1 MLAPAAAHRR
11 DRTTKSFTTVRR
23 IGGLASIVTPHVNAC
38 IFRRS
43 LPLVLEGA
51 LRTSL
56 AGLPGDFACHGHDAI
71 SIASR
76 FAHDA
81 GLEAQAS
88 TLFCRDVHRLASA
101 FSAALD
107 RTDLS
112 IRLDVISTDKCRR
125 FHADYKHVRLL
136 CTYVG
141 PGTEWVEERD
151 LDREA
156 LRHRDAPDGSTFER
170 TNARIVPDELA
181 IYRANPGDV
190 LLLKGES
197 YPGNRGRGAVHR
209 SPPIERSGHDVR
221 RLVLTLDVG

>member
-11 DRTTKSFTTVRR
+11 DRSIKSFTTVRR

-38 IFRRS
+38 IFRRN
-43 LPLVLEGA
+43 LPLLLDGA
-51 LRTSL
+51 LHASL
-56 AGLPGDFACHGHDAI
+56 GELPDDYACHERDAI
-71 SIASR
+71 ATAAR
-76 FAHDA
+76 FAHEA
-81 GLEAQAS
+81 GLGTHAS
-88 TLFCRDVHRLASA
+88 ALFGRDVHRLATA

-112 IRLDVISTDKCRR
+112 VRLDVVSTDKCRR

-151 LDREA
+151 LDRRA
-156 LRHRDAPDGSTFER
+156 LGLRDDPNGSTFEH
-170 TNARIVPDELA
+170 TNARIVPNPLA
-181 IYRANPGDV
+181 IHRANPGDV

-197 YPGNRGRGAVHR
+197 YPGNRGHGAVHR
-209 SPPIERSGHDVR
+209 SPPISRSANDVR
-221 RLVLTLDVG
+221 RLVLTIDVG

>member
-1 MLAPAAAHRR
+1 MLAPSVAHRR
-11 DRTTKSFTTVRR
+11 DRSTKSFTTVRR
-23 IGGLASIVTPHVNAC
+23 VGGLANIVTPHVNAC

-51 LRTSL
+51 LLEGLRE
-56 AGLPGDFACHGHDAI
+56 LPGDYARHDHDAI
-71 SIASR
+71 ATASR

-81 GLEAQAS
+81 GLGTQAS
-88 TLFCRDVHRLASA
+88 TLFCRDVHRLATA

-112 IRLDVISTDKCRR
+112 VRLDVISTDKCRR

-156 LRHRDAPDGSTFER
+156 LRHRDAQDGSTFEH
-170 TNARIVPDELA
+170 TNGRIVPDPLA
-181 IYRANPGDV
+181 IHRATPGDV

-209 SPPIERSGHDVR
+209 SPAIERAGHDVR
-221 RLVLTLDVG
+221 RLVLTIDVG

>member
-1 MLAPAAAHRR
+1 MLAPAVAHRR
-11 DRTTKSFTTVRR
+11 DRFTKSFTTVRR
-23 IGGLASIVTPHVNAC
+23 IGGLASIATPHVNAC

-43 LPLVLEGA
+43 LPLVLERA
-51 LRTSL
+51 LR
-56 AGLPGDFACHGHDAI
+56 ARVRELPPDHACHGHDAI
-71 SIASR
+71 ATASR
-76 FAHDA
+76 FAHEA

-88 TLFCRDVHRLASA
+88 ALFCRDVHRLATA

-107 RTDLS
+107 RTSLS
-112 IRLDVISTDKCRR
+112 VRLDVISTDKCRR

-156 LRHRDAPDGSTFER
+156 LRLRDAPDGSTFER
-170 TNARIVPDELA
+170 TNARIVPDPLA
-181 IYRANPGDV
+181 IHRANPGDV

-209 SPPIERSGHDVR
+209 SPPIERAKHDTR
-221 RLVLTLDVG
+221 RLVLTVDVA